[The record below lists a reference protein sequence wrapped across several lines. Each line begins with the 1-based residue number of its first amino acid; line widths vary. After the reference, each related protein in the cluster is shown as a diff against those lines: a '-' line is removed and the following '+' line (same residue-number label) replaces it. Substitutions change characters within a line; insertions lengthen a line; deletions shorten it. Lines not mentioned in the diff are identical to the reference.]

1 MGQPKFPFD
10 FYICGKNPYL
20 GTFAQLANS
29 HHLVAEDALVF
40 WFVSDSSHL
49 QKCPL
54 SSFSSD
60 THIKFVRA
68 RGGIVVKALRNK
80 PAGRRFDSQWCH

>member
-1 MGQPKFPFD
+1 M
-10 FYICGKNPYL
+10 
-20 GTFAQLANS
+20 FALLANS

-54 SSFSSD
+54 LSFSSD
-60 THIKFVRA
+60 THIKFVMECGREHLV
-68 RGGIVVKALRNK
+68 GILLQQLHYQRVNQQLYNNIQSATIN
-80 PAGRRFDSQWCH
+80 